1 MGLFKIQDMAFFT
14 FEDKKVFY
22 QEIGAGEP
30 LLLLAGNTASSKMFR
45 SITGKYSKDFK
56 VILIDFPGHGK
67 SDRVEK
73 FDLDFWYYNSRV
85 CYELIDY
92 LKLYKVAVIGTSGG
106 ALVAINL
113 CLEHPDRIKYLIA
126 DSFEGEYPLDS
137 YLTSLESDREKGKKN
152 LLARLFWFSNHGFD
166 WEKIVDQDT
175 EMMLDF
181 SKQGKSFFHKSFS
194 ELIVPTLLTGSKQ
207 DEYCDY
213 LEKIYEALKMKNDK
227 LEIHMFDKGKH
238 PAMLTNKDAFYELVK
253 SKIY

>member
-1 MGLFKIQDMAFFT
+1 MAFFT
-14 FEDKKVFY
+14 FEEKKVFY
-22 QEIGAGEP
+22 KEIGAGEP

-73 FDLDFWYYNSRV
+73 FELDFWYYNSRV
-85 CYELIDY
+85 CYQLIDY
-92 LKLYKVAVIGTSGG
+92 LKLPKVSVIGTSGG

-113 CLEHPDRIKYLIA
+113 CLEHPERIKYLIA

-152 LLARLFWFSNHGFD
+152 IFARLFWFSNHGFD

-175 EMMLDF
+175 EMMIDF
-181 SKQGKSFFHKSFS
+181 SKQCKSFFHKSIA
-194 ELIVPTLLTGSKQ
+194 ELTVPTLLTGSKQ

-213 LEKIYEALKMKNDK
+213 LEKIYKALKVKNDK
-227 LEIHMFDKGKH
+227 LEIHMFDTGKH